1 MSQRVNVGRS
11 RDSLL
16 WASIFFLHLVW
27 ALSMP
32 LFSSPDEPANFIKAS
47 AVVRGE
53 LVGENFPA
61 NLQVSYWMTVVD
73 IDPRFANAHSVP
85 TCFAFKSDQPA
96 CSSPLEEFGPAEGK
110 PATNVGRYPPLA
122 PAIAGVGTVFGVRD
136 ASVIGARVVLGAT
149 CSSLI
154 TLGIVALRRR
164 AVSGSAVLFAL
175 FPGTI
180 FFGSTMSP
188 SGLEIAGAIAL
199 WCGLLCQGVGT
210 KDRVVSWAVLFGGIA
225 VIGSRPIGFVV
236 YGIIVVIAALANGRP
251 WAILKNHHRSFA
263 AHTVAI
269 FAMIVWYFVV
279 YDAQSSSSLVAGT
292 DGMSLSRQIT
302 HGIESIPR
310 MIDESFGNFGW
321 LDTPMPRL
329 ALYLL
334 VGLVAAGMSMGLR
347 GANSRTLGAI
357 ALALVTVGAMVVV
370 IDVNYYGLFRV
381 FGVQGR
387 HVAPIMVGA
396 ILIATSRLSSHT
408 PRDRVFAVS
417 WALLVGWSSWG
428 ALRRYTV
435 GIRPDNVFDM
445 FSIPQWTP
453 MLGLWPSLVLLMTA
467 PLVVAFVVTMKR
479 GGVS

>member
-1 MSQRVNVGRS
+1 
-11 RDSLL
+11 
-16 WASIFFLHLVW
+16 
-27 ALSMP
+27 
-32 LFSSPDEPANFIKAS
+32 
-47 AVVRGE
+47 
-53 LVGENFPA
+53 
-61 NLQVSYWMTVVD
+61 
-73 IDPRFANAHSVP
+73 
-85 TCFAFKSDQPA
+85 
-96 CSSPLEEFGPAEGK
+96 
-110 PATNVGRYPPLA
+110 
-122 PAIAGVGTVFGVRD
+122 
-136 ASVIGARVVLGAT
+136 
-149 CSSLI
+149 
-154 TLGIVALRRR
+154 
-164 AVSGSAVLFAL
+164 
-175 FPGTI
+175 
-180 FFGSTMSP
+180 
-188 SGLEIAGAIAL
+188 
-199 WCGLLCQGVGT
+199 
-210 KDRVVSWAVLFGGIA
+210 LFGGIA

-251 WAILKNHHRSFA
+251 WAMLKNHHRSFA

-445 FSIPQWTP
+445 FSTPQWTP